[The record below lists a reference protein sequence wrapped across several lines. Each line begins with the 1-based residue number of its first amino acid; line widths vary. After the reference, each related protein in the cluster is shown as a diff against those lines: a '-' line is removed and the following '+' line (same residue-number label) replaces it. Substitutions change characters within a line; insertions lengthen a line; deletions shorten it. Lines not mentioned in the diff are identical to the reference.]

1 MEIAG
6 MDTLNKKLKDYRK
19 AQGWTQE
26 HIAKKLGIT
35 QSAYSQ
41 IEAGDSDSMRVSTL
55 RKICT
60 EFNMSADELLGLK
73 KPILTTKFDPSFKAI
88 MVADIET
95 PAKGAIIIGKK
106 KEEKPIIKPLT
117 TATVDE

>member
-1 MEIAG
+1 
-6 MDTLNKKLKDYRK
+6 MDTLNKKIKDFRK
-19 AQGWTQE
+19 SQGWTQE
-26 HIAKKLGIT
+26 YIANRIGIS
-35 QSAYSQ
+35 QPAYQ
-41 IEAGDSDSMRVSTL
+41 KIEAGDSDSMRVSTL
-55 RKICT
+55 RRICT

-73 KPILTTKFDPSFKAI
+73 KTKLITEFDPSFKAI

-117 TATVDE
+117 TATADE

>member
-1 MEIAG
+1 
-6 MDTLNKKLKDYRK
+6 MDTLNKKIKDFRK
-19 AQGWTQE
+19 SQGWTQE
-26 HIAKKLGIT
+26 YIANRIGIS
-35 QSAYSQ
+35 QPAYQ
-41 IEAGDSDSMRVSTL
+41 KIEAGDSGSMRVSTL

-88 MVADIET
+88 MTEHTDA
-95 PAKGAIIIGKK
+95 PKGVLIAGKK

-117 TATVDE
+117 ATADE